1 MKIYRRS
8 RDGIGIW
15 RLSGIV
21 DRDDAYTLMHSLRES
36 GALST
41 GCFILDF
48 EDVDHIDYR
57 VVELI
62 ESWFPAGSEVLF
74 SGLNDYVLNIFAFAG
89 SRADMPIFA
98 DWRTAL
104 QYLLTERGKLS
115 HAGLIGSSRNA

>member
-1 MKIYRRS
+1 MKIYRSS

-15 RLSGIV
+15 RLSGVI

-48 EDVDHIDYR
+48 EDVAHIDYR

-62 ESWFPAGSEVLF
+62 ENWFPAGSEVLF
-74 SGLNDYVLNIFAFAG
+74 CGLSDYVLNIFAFAG
-89 SRADMPIFA
+89 SRAEMPIYA
-98 DWRTAL
+98 DWRKAL
-104 QYLLTERGKLS
+104 QYLLAERGKLG
-115 HAGLIGSSRNA
+115 HAGLIGNSQHA